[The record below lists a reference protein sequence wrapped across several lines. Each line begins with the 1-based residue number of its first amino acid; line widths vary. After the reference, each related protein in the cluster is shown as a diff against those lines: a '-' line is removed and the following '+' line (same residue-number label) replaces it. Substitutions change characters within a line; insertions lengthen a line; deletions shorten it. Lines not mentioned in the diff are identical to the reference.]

1 MRVTGSQ
8 VIVTEGVKQDGWEA
22 NVISVR
28 IVFYFILFFLSLVLK
43 AMKVLVFFKTIL
55 SSLDLKNYAPNPY
68 NIVFTRNFNENVQ

>member
-28 IVFYFILFFLSLVLK
+28 IVFYFIFSESGFE
-43 AMKVLVFFKTIL
+43 
-55 SSLDLKNYAPNPY
+55 
-68 NIVFTRNFNENVQ
+68 RNESIGIF